1 MTRHQ
6 LCIIIIIIFFIFLF
20 IFYFYLFFIFFILFF
35 FKLPTVL
42 SSRGIYKI
50 GGKEK
55 CVFHRP
61 SSVGQKLSNEPAN
74 EMALHL

>member
-1 MTRHQ
+1 MLKFS
-6 LCIIIIIIFFIFLF
+6 LCLPFAIILSIIL
-20 IFYFYLFFIFFILFF
+20 LLTFF
-35 FKLPTVL
+35 FFFFFLLPTVL